1 MTRNLPLL
9 LLFFL
14 FVSTP
19 LYADTVPPFS
29 FTDLTGKTYRS
40 DDLRGSPLVINVG
53 AHW

>member
-1 MTRNLPLL
+1 MIRNLLL
-9 LLFFL
+9 FLLFFL
-14 FVSTP
+14 FVPAP

-29 FTDLTGKTYRS
+29 FTDLAGTTYRS